1 MTEPPEVPPKA
12 APLPSAPIEDPGP
25 ALEEAPLMALAPAEP
40 SDRDRGLRMPI
51 GAAVAW
57 SCGTTLVFWSFAGLV
72 ATYRSDLIALFA
84 CEAIALLGGA
94 ALVWLLYGRAPPTGL
109 PAPLPPREPALDFF
123 AFRPAHP
130 GIYPLSVLLGLA
142 IHIPVEVIFRF
153 IEQRWPGPSQDLARS
168 FLEAGLAKKIAIGS
182 ILVVI
187 GPLVEEIFFRGAL
200 FRPLRK
206 TSSASATI
214 AVTSVMFAISHFAPQ
229 TYLPIALVGVALGIA
244 RHASGSLLPPFF
256 LHAAFNGL
264 SLLAMATTPLDAT
277 DRPSPPLWVTLAGTA
292 VTVGLAA
299 WVWVIGA
306 RSRARDE

>member
-1 MTEPPEVPPKA
+1 
-12 APLPSAPIEDPGP
+12 
-25 ALEEAPLMALAPAEP
+25 
-40 SDRDRGLRMPI
+40 MPI

-57 SCGTTLVFWSFAGLV
+57 SCGTILVFWSLAGAV
-72 ATYRSDLIALFA
+72 ATYRNDLITLFA

-94 ALVWLLYGRAPPTGL
+94 ALVWLLYGRASAPPIGRPL
-109 PAPLPPREPALDFF
+109 ESPLPPRERALDFF
-123 AFRPAHP
+123 ALRPAHP

-142 IHIPVEVIFRF
+142 IHIPVEVIFRS
-153 IEQRWPGPSQDLARS
+153 IEQRWPGPAQDLARS
-168 FLEAGLAKKIAIGS
+168 FLEAGTAKKIAIGS

-206 TSSASATI
+206 TSSAPMTI

-229 TYLPIALVGVALGIA
+229 TYVPIALVGVALGIA
-244 RHASGSLLPPFF
+244 RHASGSLLPPFL

-264 SLLAMATTPLDAT
+264 SLLAMATTPLDAA

-299 WVWVIGA
+299 WLWVIGA
-306 RSRARDE
+306 RARAPDELSNEPARR